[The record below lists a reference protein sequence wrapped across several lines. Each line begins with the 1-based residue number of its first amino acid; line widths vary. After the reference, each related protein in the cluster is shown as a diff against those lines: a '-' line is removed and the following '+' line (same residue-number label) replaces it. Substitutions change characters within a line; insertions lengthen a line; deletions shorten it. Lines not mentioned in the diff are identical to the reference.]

1 MLVWLWLH
9 FARGDQSC
17 RRSVVNGYLMHA
29 RSSAARGHSAQRLRH
44 VVPVLSAL
52 SLAPLLAGC
61 FVNTEKPEL
70 AVDIPEHYR
79 FAGAGPEANLPAL
92 DWWRGFR
99 SPELTQLI
107 EEAQTSN
114 LDIAVAVARI
124 MQADAQA
131 RIAGAPLLPNIS
143 GVATAA
149 HSLAPV
155 TGGATTV
162 TNTGA
167 AAGGG
172 STSSVSGGAVAQS
185 AGNAYRTFASAS
197 SDLLT

>member
-1 MLVWLWLH
+1 
-9 FARGDQSC
+9 
-17 RRSVVNGYLMHA
+17 MHA
-29 RSSAARGHSAQRLRH
+29 RSSAARGHRAQRLRH

-143 GVATAA
+143 GLATAA

-155 TGGATTV
+155 TGGTTTV

-167 AAGGG
+167 APDQEVVQQVPPRCRRRRTKRGKRISHVCQCELHRRFLGAESRVSPGG
-172 STSSVSGGAVAQS
+172 
-185 AGNAYRTFASAS
+185 R
-197 SDLLT
+197 